1 MNSGGLG
8 ARERGKSQGNGR
20 GGRGVFVGTS
30 MEGDKGLYAGL
41 LRGIAGDA
49 ALLDLWR
56 GRRRRRQR
64 LRRVWLTGGSRL
76 SVAGKKKNG
85 ARARRLGLRG
95 LLRLLACARL
105 AGLAQLGLARLAC
118 SNFFE

>member
-49 ALLDLWR
+49 ALRDLWR

-76 SVAGKKKNG
+76 SVAGKKKERG
-85 ARARRLGLRG
+85 RALGGWVFAGCCGCWLARG
-95 LLRLLACARL
+95 LL
-105 AGLAQLGLARLAC
+105 GWP
-118 SNFFE
+118 N